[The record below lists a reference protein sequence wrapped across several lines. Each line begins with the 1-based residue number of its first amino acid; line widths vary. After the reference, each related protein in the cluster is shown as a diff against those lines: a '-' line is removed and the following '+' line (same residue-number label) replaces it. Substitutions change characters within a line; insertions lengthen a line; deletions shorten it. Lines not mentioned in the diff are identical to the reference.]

1 MILDETQ
8 KERDVELSELTG
20 LPLDRIEEIEVCSPD
35 SIRIYDGSRRIADEA
50 DYLSL
55 YSRFEYLDLV
65 AYLKTLM
72 FTSVTRRPQELFDL
86 IRQTRG
92 KRCLDFGS
100 GVGSHAIGL
109 MENGN
114 EVSLLD
120 VDGPLLAFAVRRIG
134 RRFDEPL
141 LGPLGGL
148 YYPETALPDGTF
160 DVLICADVL
169 EHVFDPPAELE
180 RMARSMKRGGLMHL
194 EVSLMVKDSSGH
206 FAPSIE
212 KWKRRGPAV
221 LEECFEEVAPTIY
234 RRR

>member
-8 KERDVELSELTG
+8 KERDVELSELTA
-20 LPLDRIEEIEVCSPD
+20 LPLSQIEKIEVCSPD
-35 SIRIYDGSRRIADEA
+35 SIRICDSSRRIVDEA

-55 YSRFEYLDLV
+55 YSRFEHLDLV

-86 IRQTRG
+86 IRKTRG

-100 GVGSHAIGL
+100 GVGSHAVGL

-114 EVSLLD
+114 ALSLLD
-120 VDGPLLAFAVRRIG
+120 VDGPLLAFAICRIN
-134 RRFDEPL
+134 RRFGEPL
-141 LGPLGGL
+141 LGPLEGL
-148 YYPETALPDGTF
+148 YYPDTTLPDNIF
-160 DVLICADVL
+160 DLVICADVL
-169 EHVFDPPAELE
+169 EHVFDPPGQLA
-180 RMARSMKRGGLMHL
+180 RIARSMKRGGLIHL

-212 KWKRRGPAV
+212 KWKSHGPAV
-221 LEECFEEVAPTIY
+221 LEQCFEELAPTIY